1 MMAITPKVDTP
12 PSSFPPAPPRFFN
25 GEQISIVC
33 YLSLSPVH
41 SSSSLYLS
49 LTARRLNFCSRPLR
63 IRRAITPQLQG
74 HLMTGWGGGSIATV
88 DERTIKHRSNHRAER
103 AGKGLKVHHLNASLE
118 DIGQHASF
126 LQQRI
131 TLVRL
136 RFYYCACSRTMCSMS
151 FNVDYLRL
159 LFFERD
165 GRPDVPSNIQDDDQ
179 QLISEVPGMKIV

>member
-1 MMAITPKVDTP
+1 MLSFPLSRSLFIISLFVSHREEVELLQQTP
-12 PSSFPPAPPRFFN
+12 PHKKGN
-25 GEQISIVC
+25 
-33 YLSLSPVH
+33 H
-41 SSSSLYLS
+41 
-49 LTARRLNFCSRPLR
+49 TAVARPSDD
-63 IRRAITPQLQG
+63 G
-74 HLMTGWGGGSIATV
+74 VGGGSIATV